1 MAEKTRFDKI
11 FIKIKNNPALAV
23 IIALGVIV
31 IALSTFTNAAR
42 NLLSLISKEKESANI
57 TGTWKTQALTN
68 QFNPK
73 QKSTFTFEFD
83 AKGTTLL
90 GTITQTTLWNNDS
103 YKWGILGGKIE
114 GNNISFYNQQTS
126 WWGTEKKVY
135 KDLFYGTVSNG
146 EIEFIQSSDRQGG
159 FIPQKFVAKK
169 VE

>member
-11 FIKIKNNPALAV
+11 FVKIKNNPALAV

-42 NLLSLISKEKESANI
+42 NLLSLISKEKANV
-57 TGTWKTQALTN
+57 TGVWKTQVLTN
-68 QFNPK
+68 QFQEN
-73 QKSTFTFEFD
+73 QKWTLSFEFD

-90 GTITQTTLWNNDS
+90 GTITQTTLWNNRS
-103 YKWGILGGKIE
+103 YKKGILGGKIE
-114 GNNISFYNQQTS
+114 GNNISFYTQQTS
-126 WWGTEKKVY
+126 WWGSEKMVH

-146 EIEFIQSSDRQGG
+146 EIEFIQNSDRQGG
-159 FIPQKFVAKK
+159 FVPQKFIAKK